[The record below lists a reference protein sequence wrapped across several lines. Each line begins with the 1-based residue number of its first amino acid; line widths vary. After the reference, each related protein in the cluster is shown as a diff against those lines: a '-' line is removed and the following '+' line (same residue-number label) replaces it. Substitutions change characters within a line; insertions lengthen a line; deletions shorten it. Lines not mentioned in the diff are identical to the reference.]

1 MMLIFGI
8 YSQIT
13 NDFMLCFMW
22 EIAMAFELRS
32 RGLLEFEVGV

>member
-8 YSQIT
+8 YNDIT

-22 EIAMAFELRS
+22 EIAMAFK
-32 RGLLEFEVGV
+32 LEIERFARI